1 MFHCMNYHNEDKKF
15 RLVSSIFLAMLV
27 MLSSVLKSFLWSTP
41 FVKES
46 QMPPEQAAGLI
57 YVHSSKLS

>member
-1 MFHCMNYHNEDKKF
+1 MSFGEFDF
-15 RLVSSIFLAMLV
+15 FLAMLV